1 MANRAKSN
9 TVLTVYGFSI
19 GPQRNFILNT
29 EGLDSWLA
37 FKLIDHDDFS
47 SISKNTSRH
56 TAPFLLGGLKQKRL
70 AVLKFW
76 IKDIIR
82 MNEPHT
88 TAALTPQVMA
98 DYIELYEAY
107 VEAQAESVEFVNGP
121 QFDQD
126 H

>member
-1 MANRAKSN
+1 MASWAAIN

-56 TAPFLLGGLKQKRL
+56 IPPFSLGVLKQKRL
-70 AVLKFW
+70 SALKFW
-76 IKDIIR
+76 IEDKAR
-82 MNEPHT
+82 MSEVPAAADF
-88 TAALTPQVMA
+88 TAPVLAE
-98 DYIELYEAY
+98 YIELYDAY
-107 VEAQAESVEFVNGP
+107 VKAKVASVEFVNGP
-121 QFDQD
+121 
-126 H
+126 